1 MANVKLKESSTLGV
15 ESKSGELSVR
25 LISPGWGSSGYYSP
39 QVLENAARE
48 KVFKKGTQMFFDHP
62 AESERRDRPERSV
75 RDLAAILIED
85 AYVSEGGALDA
96 RVNVIGPHRELLTD
110 PTFVENIGVS
120 IAAYAD
126 STIGEAEGRK
136 GTIMTALTEAVSVDF
151 VTRAGRGGK
160 VLAIMESAR
169 GNQSVEERSSTE
181 LHDLLERAVNDKFSN
196 GDNYPWLVDFDPEE
210 SILWYRNNGLWQ
222 ASYSFSGEDGNVV
235 TISDDAVEVRQV
247 ATYVPLTPSRGVEE
261 SKPPVVPAGLSEE
274 THESKEDTMPQ
285 IEEGRLAQLTED
297 AGRVPTL
304 EAERDTA
311 ITRADKA
318 EESARNAT
326 ARAAALTAI
335 IESGKTFSS
344 LEVKGLL
351 VELPMTESNE
361 LDKEKFD
368 EVIAEAKPANTGSPV
383 RQFGESHEI
392 EESDGF
398 SVEDFDKIW
407 VEA

>member
-39 QVLENAARE
+39 QVLENAAQE

-75 RDLAAILIED
+75 RDLAAILTED

-169 GNQSVEERSSTE
+169 GNQVKERSSTE
-181 LHDLLERAVNDKFSN
+181 LHDLLGRAVNDKFSD

-210 SILWYRNNGLWQ
+210 SLLWYRNNGLWQ
-222 ASYSFSGEDGNVV
+222 ASYSFSGDVA

-247 ATYVPLTPSRGVEE
+247 ATYVPLTNSGVEE

-318 EESARNAT
+318 EESARIAT
-326 ARAAALTAI
+326 ARSAALTAI

-383 RQFGESHEI
+383 RQFGESHEV
-392 EESDGF
+392 EESDGY